1 MLSLLTKGTQ
11 VWEKGSAPALPW
23 RVVGQG
29 RHGVICRRSEGSNV
43 MTRCFKPD
51 ELQRADEPARE
62 VARNGYA
69 EADRIE
75 QPCVG

>member
-1 MLSLLTKGTQ
+1 
-11 VWEKGSAPALPW
+11 
-23 RVVGQG
+23 
-29 RHGVICRRSEGSNV
+29 

-62 VARNGYA
+62 VARSGYA